1 MAKKAARAQRRPPT
15 PHDHTWKVAVAG
27 IGVVGA
33 TIAAY
38 TASAADVIN
47 NLIGAIFHL
56 RLSPLEHESFWQL
69 VVLLL
74 VVGGLTIGMIH
85 AMKQPTR

>member
-1 MAKKAARAQRRPPT
+1 LAKKPTKPRKIAPT
-15 PHDHTWKVAVAG
+15 PDDHTWKVAVAG

-38 TASAADVIN
+38 TAGAADVLN
-47 NLIGAIFHL
+47 NLISAVFHL
-56 RLSPLEHESFWQL
+56 KLSPLEHESFWQVL
-69 VVLLL
+69 VLVL